1 MSAQGILRED
11 ASCQS
16 FGERND
22 LLPPI
27 FDEISLSCFRE
38 FGFLGGGRCVDF
50 LCDSLLLSSSFFLSF
65 SSFAIGRVV
74 SLASAI
80 NI

>member
-38 FGFLGGGRCVDF
+38 LGFFWGGALRR
-50 LCDSLLLSSSFFLSF
+50 FFM
-65 SSFAIGRVV
+65 
-74 SLASAI
+74 
-80 NI
+80 

>member
-38 FGFLGGGRCVDF
+38 LGFWGGGRCVDF
-50 LCDSLLLSSSFFLSF
+50 LCYSLLSSYLFIYFYYF
-65 SSFAIGRVV
+65 SIGRVDY
-74 SLASAI
+74 LASAM

>member
-38 FGFLGGGRCVDF
+38 LGFWGGGVALIF
-50 LCDSLLLSSSFFLSF
+50 YVTASSLLLSFSLSLLLR
-65 SSFAIGRVV
+65 SV
-74 SLASAI
+74 ASTLSRAR
-80 NI
+80 

>member
-27 FDEISLSCFRE
+27 FDEISSCFRE
-38 FGFLGGGRCVDF
+38 LGFLGGGALRR
-50 LCDSLLLSSSFFLSF
+50 FFM
-65 SSFAIGRVV
+65 
-74 SLASAI
+74 
-80 NI
+80 

>member
-38 FGFLGGGRCVDF
+38 LGFFWGGGVASIF
-50 LCDSLLLSSSFFLSF
+50 YVTASSSLLLSFSLFLLLRS
-65 SSFAIGRVV
+65 V
-74 SLASAI
+74 ASTLSRAR
-80 NI
+80 

>member
-38 FGFLGGGRCVDF
+38 LGFWGGGRCVDF
-50 LCDSLLLSSSFFLSF
+50 LCDSLHSSSFFLSF
-65 SSFAIGRVV
+65 SSFAIGRVD
-74 SLASAI
+74 SLASAM

>member
-38 FGFLGGGRCVDF
+38 LGFWVGGRCVDF

-65 SSFAIGRVV
+65 SSFAIGRVD
-74 SLASAI
+74 SLASAM